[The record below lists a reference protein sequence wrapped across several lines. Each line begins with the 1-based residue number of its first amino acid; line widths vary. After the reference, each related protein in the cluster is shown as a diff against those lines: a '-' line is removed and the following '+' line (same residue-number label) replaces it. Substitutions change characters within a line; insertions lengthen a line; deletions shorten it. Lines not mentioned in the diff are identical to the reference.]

1 MIRSYKYESVA
12 AQLRLH
18 EMVLSFFNRIE
29 NETGAFDDSFFDA
42 DLLYIANRHPKIL
55 KAPCIDIYNTI
66 RLWTQKDRSDFCS
79 QIRDSNN
86 IESICAGN
94 ISPKRLSRTITGIF
108 KILRELFLNLYKQVL
123 DGDAFNDRFTTNLR
137 SHFDSFSKLNS
148 DLTLCPICG
157 IGELKKHQDVTRD
170 QYDHYLP
177 QSKYPLSAV
186 NFKNLVPTCK
196 ECNSFDVKGEKDIIS
211 ISSNK
216 KLFFP
221 YDTTHKGISVDFQV
235 IADNANIENI
245 AWKIN
250 YSNPDNKLDE
260 VISWKNIYDIDNR
273 YHGFVK
279 ARIEKWYRHFWNYMN
294 SASLAFLDEGARAQ
308 AYDVF
313 LELDEE
319 SYLNFIRRPALNGFL
334 SGSLLGQAEIQAK
347 HYSN

>member
-1 MIRSYKYESVA
+1 MIRSYKYENVA
-12 AQLRLH
+12 IQLRLH
-18 EMVLSFFNRIE
+18 EMILSFFNRIE
-29 NETGAFDDSFFDA
+29 NETGVFDDSFFDA
-42 DLLYIANRHPKIL
+42 DLLYIANRHQKIL
-55 KAPCIDIYNTI
+55 KTPCIDIFNTI
-66 RLWTQKDRSDFCS
+66 RLWTQQDRSDFCL

-94 ISPKRLSRTITGIF
+94 LLPKRLSRTITGIL
-108 KILRELFLNLYKQVL
+108 KVLRELFLNLYKQVL
-123 DGDAFNDRFTTNLR
+123 DGDAFNDRFATNLR

-157 IGELKKHQDVTRD
+157 IGELKKHQDITRD

-177 QSKYPLSAV
+177 QSKYPLSSV

-196 ECNSFDVKGEKDIIS
+196 ECNSFDVKGEKDILS
-211 ISSNK
+211 MSSNK

-221 YDTTHKGISVDFQV
+221 YDTTHKGITVSFQV
-235 IADNANIENI
+235 IADNINIEHI
-245 AWKIN
+245 VWGIN
-250 YSNPDNKLDE
+250 YTNPDNKLDE

-273 YHGFVK
+273 YQGFVK

-294 SASLAFLDEGARAQ
+294 SASLAFLDEAVRAQ

-334 SGSLLGQAEIQAK
+334 SGSLLAQAEIQAK